1 MTHGLGDKEVRDF
14 RDLVVERLGLRF
26 EDARLGFLAEL
37 LRRRLGAAGIGAA
50 AYLNRFGP
58 DWPRGEIG
66 ALARELTVP
75 ETYFFRGTDQFR
87 ALAEIAL
94 PERLAAAR
102 GRALRILSAG
112 CASGE
117 EAYSIAIVARE
128 AAAGHAAPISIEA
141 IDINPAAI
149 RKARQAR
156 FTNWAF
162 RETAPDMR
170 ERWFR
175 RAGTEFLLDDE
186 IRNAVAFHERNLI
199 DDDPEF
205 WRPESHDVVFCRNTI
220 MYFPEETARA
230 VVARIARA
238 LVPGGYLFL
247 GHAETLRS
255 ISQDFHLRHTH
266 GAFYYQ
272 RKEEDEAVAGRAGSV
287 AGRPAHP
294 VPPDEQESDWIAGIG
309 RAAKRI
315 EALADAPSSCVPTGA
330 ASASRV
336 DYGAAL
342 DLLARERFAE
352 ALDLVEAFP
361 PRSWADPDILL
372 LHAMLLVHAGQLDV
386 AEQACRSLLDRDD
399 MSAGAHHVLAL
410 CRESAGDRRGA
421 MEQHQIAAYLD
432 PSFAMPHLHLGLLAR
447 RAGDEAEARRELGV
461 AFELL
466 QREEAG
472 RLLLFGGGFGRD
484 ALLALCRIEP
494 ERCGE
499 DA

>member
-1 MTHGLGDKEVRDF
+1 MTHELGDREVRDF
-14 RDLVVERLGLRF
+14 QDLVELRLGLRI

-37 LRRRLGAAGIGAA
+37 LRRRLDSTGIEPA
-50 AYLNRFGP
+50 AYLNRFGS
-58 DWPRGEIG
+58 DWTRGEIG

-75 ETYFFRGTDQFR
+75 ETYFFRGADQFR

-94 PERLAAAR
+94 PGRLAVAG
-102 GRALRILSAG
+102 GRELRILSAG

-128 AAAGHAAPISIEA
+128 AAAGSVAPVSIQA
-141 IDINPAAI
+141 VDINPAVI
-149 RKARQAR
+149 RKAQRAR

-170 ERWFR
+170 ARWFR
-175 RAGTEFLLDDE
+175 RVGAEFQLDDG
-186 IRNAVAFHERNLI
+186 IRGAVAFHERNLI
-199 DDDPEF
+199 DQDPEF
-205 WRPESHDVVFCRNTI
+205 WRPGSWDIVFCRNTI

-230 VVARIARA
+230 VVARIAGA
-238 LVPGGYLFL
+238 LAPGGYLFL
-247 GHAETLRS
+247 GHAETLRGLS
-255 ISQDFHLRHTH
+255 HDFHLRHTH

-272 RKEEDEAVAGRAGSV
+272 RKERNEAAADPSAPGTRRVSSE
-287 AGRPAHP
+287 PP
-294 VPPDEQESDWIAGIG
+294 VEAESDWIADIG

-315 EALADAPSSCVPTGA
+315 ETLAGAPSPHVQA
-330 ASASRV
+330 EAVSAPRA

-352 ALDLVEAFP
+352 ALELVEAFP
-361 PRSWADPDILL
+361 PRSLADPDILL
-372 LHAMLLVHAGQLDV
+372 LHATLLVHAGQLDA
-386 AEQACRSLLDRDD
+386 AERACRSLLGRDD

-410 CRESAGDRRGA
+410 CREVGGDRRGA
-421 MEQHQIAAYLD
+421 IEQYQIAAYLD

-447 RAGDEAEARRELGV
+447 RAGDAEEAQCELGM

-466 QREEAG
+466 QREETG

-484 ALLALCRIEP
+484 ALLALCRTEP